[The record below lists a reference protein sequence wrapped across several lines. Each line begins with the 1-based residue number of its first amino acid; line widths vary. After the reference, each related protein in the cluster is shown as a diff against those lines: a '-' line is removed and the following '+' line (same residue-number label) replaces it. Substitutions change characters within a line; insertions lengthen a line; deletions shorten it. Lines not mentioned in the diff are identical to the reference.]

1 MEFRVRRI
9 SRRCRLFKRN
19 GLLRGTFVWQV
30 VADDSL
36 LTQTLVVVM
45 LRTQHIPLIQS
56 RPSKVLG
63 GALILICMV
72 GLALPYIPPIAH
84 ALQMQR
90 PHPTF
95 YAFLV
100 AILLSYM
107 MLVQMVKLVYR
118 RIYHEW
124 L

>member
-1 MEFRVRRI
+1 MFVN
-9 SRRCRLFKRN
+9 SR
-19 GLLRGTFVWQV
+19 
-30 VADDSL
+30 L
-36 LTQTLVVVM
+36 LTQVLVVVM

-63 GALILICMV
+63 SALIFICII
-72 GLALPYIPPIAH
+72 GLAIPYISPIAH

-95 YAFLV
+95 YGFLV
-100 AILLSYM
+100 AILVGYM
-107 MLVQMVKLVYR
+107 VLVQLVKTIYR
-118 RIYHEW
+118 RIYGEW